1 LSAAADAPERARS
14 EGLIVLLVGAI
25 QFINI
30 LDFVIPLPMG
40 PDLARGL
47 GFGTNQIGL
56 VGGAYTAAAAVS
68 GLVGSFFLDRFD
80 RRKVVAVA
88 MTGLVMGT
96 VAGGF
101 ARGLASLM
109 AARILAGLF
118 GGPATSVSL
127 SIVADVVPVE
137 RRGAALSKVTA
148 AFSVAQ
154 ILGVPIAL
162 ELGRRLGWRAPFFF
176 TAGAGV
182 LVVGTAIS
190 WLPPMRAHLQR
201 GGHVPFEQAVREVK
215 EILVRPVVQLS
226 YLTTAVVM
234 AGGFI
239 LIPNISAYVQDNLG
253 YPRAMLWSLYA
264 SGGVA
269 SLVSMQLVGRLV
281 DRYGA
286 FRVAL
291 LGAGALSATVYV
303 GFINYPA
310 GFPIRAIY
318 VAFMTSTA
326 FRNVAYNTL
335 VSRVPRPQWRA
346 RFMSL
351 QSSVQHVSSALG
363 ASASSW
369 ILGATPPGQ
378 RLVHVDVVAEI
389 CVLLTLV
396 LPLLMRAVENRVN
409 ARDRAEKEASPR
421 SALAPS

>member
-1 LSAAADAPERARS
+1 MSNDQERPRS

-30 LDFVIPLPMG
+30 LDFVVPMPMG
-40 PDLARGL
+40 PDLAKGL
-47 GFGTNQIGL
+47 GFGSNQIGL

-88 MTGLVMGT
+88 MTGLVLGT
-96 VAGGF
+96 AAGG
-101 ARGLASLM
+101 LATSLFTLM

-118 GGPATSVSL
+118 GGPATSVSF

-137 RRGAALSKVTA
+137 RRGAALSKVMA

-154 ILGVPIAL
+154 IMGVPIAL
-162 ELGRRLGWRAPFFF
+162 ELSRQLGWRAPFFF

-182 LVVGTAIS
+182 LVVGMAIS
-190 WLPPMRAHLQR
+190 ALPPMRAHLQR
-201 GGHVPFEQAVREVK
+201 GGHVPFGQALRELK
-215 EILVRPVVQLS
+215 EILARPVVQLS

-234 AGGFI
+234 VGGFI

-253 YPRAMLWSLYA
+253 YPRAMLWSLYSA
-264 SGGVA
+264 GGVA
-269 SLVSMQLVGRLV
+269 SLASMQLVGRLV

-286 FRVAL
+286 FRVGMFGSL
-291 LGAGALSATVYV
+291 ALSATVYV
-303 GFINYPA
+303 GFIHYPV
-310 GFPIRAIY
+310 GFPVMALY

-335 VSRVPRPQWRA
+335 ASRVPQPQWRA
-346 RFMSL
+346 RFMSM
-351 QSSVQHVSSALG
+351 QSSVQHLASALG

-369 ILGATPPGQ
+369 ILGATPAGQ
-378 RLVHVDVVAEI
+378 KLVHIDVVAEI
-389 CVLLTLV
+389 CVLLTLA
-396 LPLLMRAVENRVN
+396 LPFLLRVVENRVN
-409 ARDRAEKEASPR
+409 ARDRAAKGAPAR

>member
-1 LSAAADAPERARS
+1 LSNAQERPSS

-30 LDFVIPLPMG
+30 LDFVVPMPMG
-40 PDLARGL
+40 PDLAKGL
-47 GFGTNQIGL
+47 GFGNNQIGL
-56 VGGAYTAAAAVS
+56 IGSAYTYAAAVS

-88 MTGLVMGT
+88 MTGLVVGT

-101 ARGLASLM
+101 ATSLATLM

-118 GGPATSVSL
+118 GGPATSVSM

-137 RRGAALSKVTA
+137 RRGAALSKVMA

-162 ELGRRLGWRAPFFF
+162 ELSRRLGWRAPFFC

-182 LVVGTAIS
+182 LVVGLAIS
-190 WLPPMRAHLQR
+190 ALPPMRAHLQR
-201 GGHVPFEQAVREVK
+201 GHVPFQQALREVK
-215 EILVRPVVQLS
+215 EILARPVVRVS

-253 YPRAMLWSLYA
+253 YPRELLWSLYLV
-264 SGGVA
+264 GGIA
-269 SLVSMQLVGRLV
+269 SLASMQLVGRLV

-286 FRVAL
+286 FRIGLFGSVAL
-291 LGAGALSATVYV
+291 SLTVYV
-303 GFINYPA
+303 GFINFPA
-310 GFPIRAIY
+310 GFPVRALY
-318 VAFMTSTA
+318 VAFMTSAA

-335 VSRVPRPQWRA
+335 ASRVPQPQWRA

-351 QSSVQHVSSALG
+351 QSSVQHLASALG
-363 ASASSW
+363 ANASSW
-369 ILGATPPGQ
+369 ILGDTPAGQ
-378 RLVHVDVVAEI
+378 KLVHVDVVAEV
-389 CVLLTLV
+389 CVLLTLM
-396 LPLLMRAVENRVN
+396 LPLLLRSVENRVN
-409 ARDRAEKEASPR
+409 ARDRAAKDAPPR